1 MRPARSS
8 PIRKI
13 GLQKRIAEAGFSAQK
28 GRRMPTVLEVI
39 QSTTSFFE
47 KHGVESP
54 RLNAEH
60 LVAHAL
66 KKKKRLDLYLEFDR
80 PLAEPELAPM
90 RELVR
95 SRARGVP
102 LQHLLGT
109 VEFFGREFLCD
120 ARALVPRPETEQL
133 IGLVLPGPGS
143 PPPSRILDV
152 GTGSGVIAI
161 TLALEIPDSTVTAID
176 ISPDALAL
184 ARGNAERL
192 GATVQFEETDL
203 LPGDG
208 DTFDLIVANLPYIPS
223 AEIATLSREVQH
235 DPLSALDGGPD
246 GLDLVRTLAE
256 RARSR
261 LKGRLHLEIGHDQAP
276 AVARLLEENGY
287 GDIIVTKDYA
297 GIDRFVS
304 AAI

>member
-1 MRPARSS
+1 
-8 PIRKI
+8 
-13 GLQKRIAEAGFSAQK
+13 
-28 GRRMPTVLEVI
+28 MPTVLEVI
-39 QSTTSFFE
+39 QSTTGYFE

-66 KKKKRLDLYLEFDR
+66 GRKKRLELYLEFDR
-80 PLAEPELAPM
+80 PLTETELAPM

-109 VEFFGREFLCD
+109 VEFLGREFRCD

-133 IGLVLPGPGS
+133 VELALPVRESTPA
-143 PPPSRILDV
+143 PRILDV

-161 TLALEIPDSTVTAID
+161 TLALEIPGASVTAID

-184 ARGNAERL
+184 ARENADLL
-192 GATVQFEETDL
+192 GATVRFEEGNL
-203 LPGDG
+203 LPEEGDP
-208 DTFDLIVANLPYIPS
+208 FHLIVANLPYIPS
-223 AEIATLSREVQH
+223 EEIPTLSREVQH
-235 DPLSALDGGPD
+235 DPKTALDGGPD
-246 GLDLVRTLAE
+246 GLNLVRTLAD

-261 LKGRLHLEIGHDQAP
+261 LQGRLHLEIGHDQAP
-276 AVARLLEENGY
+276 AVAHLLEEKGY
-287 GDIIVTKDYA
+287 RDIAVTKDYA

-304 AAI
+304 ASI